1 MQTGASRHYAYLEF
15 SSEPVAEI
23 VADTMHN
30 YLLMGHLLQCQ
41 LIPKDEVHPE
51 LWVGANKKFRKVPR
65 ARLEKVRNDKVS
77 SLESNE
83 GRRREGVR
91 LGGGGGGGGL

>member
-1 MQTGASRHYAYLEF
+1 
-15 SSEPVAEI
+15 
-23 VADTMHN
+23 MHN

-77 SLESNE
+77 VWELV
-83 GRRREGVR
+83 RRRVDWPHETYKPSVCALPMVR
-91 LGGGGGGGGL
+91 